1 MTIPKEVCRFGPW
14 QDIYVQGVRVG
25 DALYLAGQV
34 SVDEE
39 GRVVGA
45 GDLAAQCR
53 QAYAN
58 VGRVLAA
65 YGATMQNVVEETV
78 FVTDMAGT
86 LRHIEEFTA
95 LRHEIFGGP
104 PEVAQTLVQVA
115 ALALPDLL
123 VEIKCVAYLPSPL
136 GEGGSA

>member
-1 MTIPKEVCRFGPW
+1 MTIAKEVCRFGPW
-14 QDIYVQGVRVG
+14 QDMYVQGVRVG
-25 DALYLAGQV
+25 DALHLAGQV
-34 SVDEE
+34 SIDEE

-58 VGRVLAA
+58 VARVLAA
-65 YGATMQNVVEETV
+65 YGATLQNVVEETV
-78 FVTDMAGT
+78 FVTDIAAA
-86 LRHIEEFTA
+86 LRRIDEFTA

-123 VEIKCVAYLPSPL
+123 VEIKCVAYLSSPL
-136 GEGGSA
+136 LDGRDA